1 MNINEYAHELDYQ
14 NILNNFYISNQIFE
28 NYVYDQIKIDHNTEK
43 YKIHLLETLSDHRN
57 EIKIFKF
64 RNTVY

>member
-1 MNINEYAHELDYQ
+1 MDPFEYTNELEYQ

-28 NYVYDQIKIDHNTEK
+28 NYVCDQIKIGHITEK
-43 YKIHLLETLSDHRN
+43 YKIYLLETLASHRH
-57 EIKIFKF
+57 EILKFKP

>member
-1 MNINEYAHELDYQ
+1 MDHFEYAHELEHQ

-28 NYVYDQIKIDHNTEK
+28 NYVCDQIKIGHITEK
-43 YKIHLLETLSDHRN
+43 YKIYLLETLADHRC
-57 EIKIFKF
+57 EIKRFKS

>member
-1 MNINEYAHELDYQ
+1 MDPFEYTNELEYQ

-28 NYVYDQIKIDHNTEK
+28 NYVCDQIKIGHITEK
-43 YKIHLLETLSDHRN
+43 YKIYLLETLADHRC
-57 EIKIFKF
+57 EIKRFKS